1 MWWPQGRH
9 WRASILSKD
18 DFYSQLFERTHTES
32 NWAVRTSQDQ
42 PSYEA
47 GARGRMSSAI
57 DPNQAWAIQSDARE
71 PRQDSSTNTLSS
83 LFALFANW
91 FAQLVSTWTSARS
104 EQTSGSWGS
113 QNSNRYY
120 GHDSAATKVRSGL
133 GFTLLNSLSPPMIIL
148 MGALSLGTTGF
159 YVLRDQMIMSLI
171 QRQNEL
177 ELTYENRLVGMRS
190 EIDKITSR
198 QMVDQD
204 SVEGRMQA
212 ILARQA
218 QLENRASMIAAL
230 SDQVGSIPSAAN
242 AGTERMGAKSGA
254 DKSLNPSSASSKPLY
269 ESAPAQDSA
278 LGYAPNTP
286 AQAGEKALNT
296 PILKNKPQ
304 PEGLELGRPDSN
316 KYETGPRASLTRK
329 PAHQIILDE
338 SEPMEAQLDRL
349 SGAIEDLEQR
359 QVAIISKARAQYAN
373 VASKLKIAF
382 SEIGLSPDHL
392 IISNKNA
399 RAMGGPFIPMKLNPK
414 AGGFEGEMAN
424 LQAELIATTTMRQA
438 LPFVPLRKPLPVIDL
453 TSTFGYRVDPFIRRM
468 AMHTGIDLRLAR
480 GAPVHATAAG
490 KVDSAGHNGG
500 YGNMVDIDHGN
511 GLVTRYG
518 HLASITVKEGQTVK
532 IGDVIGLMGSTGR
545 STGPHLHYE
554 IRIHDNPVDP
564 LRFLRAGAKVANEL

>member
-1 MWWPQGRH
+1 
-9 WRASILSKD
+9 
-18 DFYSQLFERTHTES
+18 
-32 NWAVRTSQDQ
+32 
-42 PSYEA
+42 
-47 GARGRMSSAI
+47 
-57 DPNQAWAIQSDARE
+57 
-71 PRQDSSTNTLSS
+71 
-83 LFALFANW
+83 
-91 FAQLVSTWTSARS
+91 
-104 EQTSGSWGS
+104 
-113 QNSNRYY
+113 
-120 GHDSAATKVRSGL
+120 
-133 GFTLLNSLSPPMIIL
+133 MIIL

-269 ESAPAQDSA
+269 ESAPSQDSA
-278 LGYAPNTP
+278 LGYAPNAP
-286 AQAGEKALNT
+286 AAAGEKALNT
-296 PILKNKPQ
+296 PLLKNKPQ

-316 KYETGPRASLTRK
+316 RYETGPRASLTLK
-329 PAHQIILDE
+329 PVHRSFLDE
-338 SEPMEAQLDRL
+338 SQPLEAQLDRL

-359 QVAIISKARAQYAN
+359 QVAIIAKARAQYAN

-382 SEIGLSPDHL
+382 SEIGISPDHL
-392 IISNKNA
+392 ITSHKNA
-399 RAMGGPFIPMKLNPK
+399 GAMGGPFIPMKLNPK
-414 AGGFEGEMAN
+414 AGGFEGEMAK
-424 LQAELIATTTMRQA
+424 LQAELIATKAMRQA
-438 LPFVPLRKPLPVIDL
+438 LPYVSLRKPLPVIDL
-453 TSTFGYRVDPFIRRM
+453 TSTYGYRMDPFIGRM

-500 YGNMVDIDHGN
+500 YGNMVDIDNSTAGWTILQESEEDSDRTYAN
-511 GLVTRYG
+511 NLPNNFPGVYG
-518 HLASITVKEGQTVK
+518 
-532 IGDVIGLMGSTGR
+532 D
-545 STGPHLHYE
+545 
-554 IRIHDNPVDP
+554 
-564 LRFLRAGAKVANEL
+564 